1 MFPRKKRNKCT
12 SLLIYI
18 KNHMKTGKVCSKF
31 AQNFARF
38 KKEIKSITGA
48 KNLLNFY
55 GLIGIAT

>member
-55 GLIGIAT
+55 GF